1 MNNPRPMT
9 ITIAAI
15 LIGLFSI
22 TSLIPDSSLEEGAPA
37 IVVYAGYV
45 LGVLGIF
52 AALGLW
58 LRKKWGMWLTI
69 VISALTILSA
79 APGIIFAPTPTLWI
93 MATVGVA
100 VYALIIALVLLPRSR
115 RAYA

>member
-1 MNNPRPMT
+1 MNNPRPLT

-15 LIGLFSI
+15 LIGLFSV

-37 IVVYAGYV
+37 IVVYAGYI
-45 LGVLGIF
+45 LGVLGIV
-52 AALGLW
+52 AAVGLW

-69 VISALTILSA
+69 VVSALTILSA
-79 APGIIFAPTPTLWI
+79 APGIVFAPTPTLWI

-100 VYALIIALVLLPRSR
+100 VYALIIALVLLPQSR